1 MISLTPCRSSPPTTG
16 KYHCKE
22 NLYPVIIASA
32 IFETINLSKGIDHQ
46 AMELKVCYLS
56 RMGYMGQEFG
66 DCAFGR
72 EMGNT

>member
-1 MISLTPCRSSPPTTG
+1 MISLTPCRSSPPTTD

-32 IFETINLSKGIDHQ
+32 IFETINLTKGIDHQ
-46 AMELKVCYLS
+46 AMERKVCYLS

-66 DCAFGR
+66 DGAFGR